1 MSHYFL
7 TLLLRKMI
15 DSLNANFPGQV
26 GILMFTMKLLF
37 RQNIYTVVAS
47 ICLYL
52 SSKYTAT

>member
-15 DSLNANFPGQV
+15 DSLNDNFPGQV